1 MYVLLGSS
9 YRYTFVVHLFICVIA
24 RKQPLVPSHIAAMHT
39 STVDL
44 TVSPT
49 VAPVVIQDSPGP
61 DQEIQLA
68 KPSSL
73 QSVRPSVL

>member
-9 YRYTFVVHLFICVIA
+9 YHLYIVTTLVQLFICVIV
-24 RKQPLVPSHIAAMHT
+24 RKHPLVPSHIAAMHT

-73 QSVRPSVL
+73 QPPLQ